1 MDHFMAEN
9 QLQFLHGI
17 CALWQNNAG
26 AAGKQANGHGR
37 LHRSRAHQPV
47 VLFSLSRMVPL
58 PSQQVQN
65 VRLRHWFGLGK
76 HHMAESQMCA
86 NPPQH
91 NRRKTRKPD
100 DSQSHKPP
108 PRQLQNHARY
118 SDTIRPI
125 ETKMQIIGQHPQD
138 GANRWP
144 QAAAQQGQKRHQAR
158 RIQTQLE
165 QNRKADGK
173 QIFRHAPQPKHAPE
187 QQRPNSH
194 HCRQQ
199 AHWEKRC
206 IAQLFRL
213 YFRVAF
219 PLTM

>member
-1 MDHFMAEN
+1 M
-9 QLQFLHGI
+9 
-17 CALWQNNAG
+17 
-26 AAGKQANGHGR
+26 R
-37 LHRSRAHQPV
+37 
-47 VLFSLSRMVPL
+47 
-58 PSQQVQN
+58 
-65 VRLRHWFGLGK
+65 
-76 HHMAESQMCA
+76 A

-91 NRRKTRKPD
+91 NRCKTCKPD

-118 SDTIRPI
+118 FDTKRPI
-125 ETKMQIIGQHPQD
+125 ETKIQIIGQHPQD

-144 QAAAQQGQKRHQAR
+144 QAAAQQRQKRHQAR

-206 IAQLFRL
+206 ITQLFGL

-219 PLTM
+219 PLPMHMQAPGQCRCHNQGKPSSQDGLYAHNCPLSSRSRSCRSSSSSRPLSHSADAKAERLPPQTLSMNRRL